1 MIVFEDFVDSVVGD
15 VVFIDVVKVVE
26 LVDGVDLV
34 DVVELVNGV
43 DLIDGVDLVDVV
55 DLDDVTLVD
64 DDALKSSVTLSFFV
78 SILNPT
84 WFCAKGVPWL
94 MLPDLA
100 FLPPTS
106 GNFRLPG
113 ISPIFGCGSFSI
125 FGSGALPM
133 LASGCKSLSVSM
145 LTNSIRNVNNFSKYY
160 YYHENPMF
168 GIGTFCIT

>member
-1 MIVFEDFVDSVVGD
+1 MVVFEDFVDSVVGD
-15 VVFIDVVKVVE
+15 VGFIDVVEVVELVVVE
-26 LVDGVDLV
+26 LVDD
-34 DVVELVNGV
+34 V
-43 DLIDGVDLVDVV
+43 DLIDGVDLFDVV

-113 ISPIFGCGSFSI
+113 ISSIFGCGSFSI
-125 FGSGALPM
+125 FGS
-133 LASGCKSLSVSM
+133 
-145 LTNSIRNVNNFSKYY
+145 
-160 YYHENPMF
+160 
-168 GIGTFCIT
+168 